1 MRNICNKNLDKIE
14 ELTKKIDDS
23 SLIFTTLIAGET
35 IDFTGKNDHLTLL
48 KKNRDSKI
56 TLERA
61 KELQEDLNNNNK
73 KIRKGNKTE
82 EQRKT
87 VANLIFFLMEEMKL
101 LNFMMII
108 IQ

>member
-1 MRNICNKNLDKIE
+1 MDC
-14 ELTKKIDDS
+14 
-23 SLIFTTLIAGET
+23 
-35 IDFTGKNDHLTLL
+35 
-48 KKNRDSKI
+48 KI

-82 EQRKT
+82 EQGKT
-87 VANLIFFLMEEMKL
+87 LANLIFFLMEEMKL
-101 LNFMMII
+101 LHFMMII